1 MAKVLVVDDD
11 DSILKLETKV
21 LTAFGFEV
29 RMAHSGLEALQAVR
43 EEEFQV
49 VLLDLMM
56 PGMSGLA
63 VCRLL
68 RADRRSA
75 ELPIIFVTAKGAE
88 EASAAAVAAG
98 GVRFLLKPFSASA
111 LVEEVRRAVAQS
123 GGLG

>member
-1 MAKVLVVDDD
+1 VAKVLVVDDD

>member
-1 MAKVLVVDDD
+1 VAKVLVVDDD

-43 EEEFQV
+43 EEDFQV

>member
-29 RMAHSGLEALQAVR
+29 RVAHSGLEALQAVR

>member
-1 MAKVLVVDDD
+1 VAKVLVVDDD

-29 RMAHSGLEALQAVR
+29 RVAHSGLEALQAVR